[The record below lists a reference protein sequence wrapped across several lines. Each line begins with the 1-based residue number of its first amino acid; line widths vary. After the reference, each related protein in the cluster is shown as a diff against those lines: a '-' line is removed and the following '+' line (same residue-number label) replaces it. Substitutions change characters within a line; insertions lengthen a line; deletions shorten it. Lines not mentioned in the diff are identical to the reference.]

1 MVETAGV
8 EPASESPVLQT
19 STYLDCCSCELS
31 EAQQTKLL
39 KSQPDEFSP
48 LSLRREQKLSHHDR
62 RDWLSLMGRTQSARV
77 AYKLGSHCIRIIVC
91 VYIFFPGFLTR
102 FRETRY
108 AVCNPSTPVEAH
120 FRPHTSKEFDES

>member
-19 STYLDCCSCELS
+19 STYLVCCSCEPS

-39 KSQPDEFSP
+39 KSQPDEFLP
-48 LSLRREQKLSHHDR
+48 LPLRREQELSHQNR

-91 VYIFFPGFLTR
+91 V
-102 FRETRY
+102 
-108 AVCNPSTPVEAH
+108 
-120 FRPHTSKEFDES
+120 